1 MAEARPDLGMTKEIE
16 IFQKG
21 VKQVEGVD
29 DVSYFTTTNENRKR
43 VVAGFGRLSDLRPK
57 LAGWLAFDTIVS
69 VTSVALEKY
78 SVFSTPLVNDD
89 VFVQRTLARLSTRV
103 AGVPEVGTPALNP
116 QKAASTKALAST
128 RRSFQHLRAARV
140 ARSSSG
146 GSIRSTSASAMPT
159 DGNSSFHSMYEA
171 EDVTA
176 DVEGTLRLDSS
187 TTRSK
192 VMDDA
197 PVALMASAV
206 DSTGGNTSIRRVA
219 SSSTK
224 ELVLMTDP
232 AWRVASA
239 VRVDD
244 RFGGFVSL
252 KTSYQS
258 VVGGKSRKKNGM
270 VDRVGE
276 FLATPENPDDGVASA
291 AERMQV
297 LAIKQRQ
304 RELPSG
310 KTEFGDVC
318 RSFASVLDRKKLR
331 ALAGNLGSEW
341 FEQNLAPLVTVPIFP
356 SPPQPTLPSPA
367 TPTQTPTQTQTQ
379 TPTQTQTQPILSMPH
394 LCPDQPTPPCS
405 VQLSEKVRLRAGEAA
420 WKNSKPLISTEPKM
434 AAAIDGIE
442 RPREMDTASD
452 EEKEFVSCF
461 PSVRD
466 GDDSSVGHHLDR
478 LSEMKGDGD
487 VMDFEKFL
495 NEFNLVTAQAGVAH
509 LQRFLELR
517 RRCAEFAG

>member
-1 MAEARPDLGMTKEIE
+1 M
-16 IFQKG
+16 
-21 VKQVEGVD
+21 EGVD
-29 DVSYFTTTNENRKR
+29 DVNYFITTNENRKR
-43 VVAGFGRLSDLRPK
+43 VVTGFGRLFDLRPK
-57 LAGWLAFDTIVS
+57 LVGWLAFDTIVS

-78 SVFSTPLVNDD
+78 PVFSTPLVNDD

-128 RRSFQHLRAARV
+128 RRSFQHLRAACV

-192 VMDDA
+192 VMDSA

-232 AWRVASA
+232 AWRVAAA

-244 RFGGFVSL
+244 HFGGFVSL

-276 FLATPENPDDGVASA
+276 FLATPENPDDGVTSA

-331 ALAGNLGSEW
+331 ELAGNLGSEW
-341 FEQNLAPLVTVPIFP
+341 FEQDLAPLVTVPIFP
-356 SPPQPTLPSPA
+356 SPSQPTLPSPA
-367 TPTQTPTQTQTQ
+367 TPTQTPTQIQ
-379 TPTQTQTQPILSMPH
+379 TQTQTQPTLSMPH

-442 RPREMDTASD
+442 RPRETDMVSD
-452 EEKEFVSCF
+452 EEKEYVHCS

-466 GDDSSVGHHLDR
+466 GEEIYDSSVGHNLCR
-478 LSEMKGDGD
+478 LSETRWDGNG
-487 VMDFEKFL
+487 MDFENFL
-495 NEFNLVTAQAGVAH
+495 NEFNLVASQAGVAH